1 LQGLFYITFNNNLK
15 QKRKKMTK
23 QTYITT
29 AKQIIADTMNR
40 FNNTTNITEKMVKP
54 KFTQTSPTNGE
65 YRDDAFSVSL
75 MAIETYVK
83 GKNITLTHN
92 PIKKVATA
100 K

>member
-1 LQGLFYITFNNNLK
+1 
-15 QKRKKMTK
+15 MVK
-23 QTYITT
+23 QTYLRT
-29 AKQIIADTMNR
+29 AKQIIADTKNR
-40 FNNTTNITEKMVKP
+40 FNNSTDITEKKVKP
-54 KFTQTSPTNGE
+54 NFTQTSPTNGE

-92 PIKKVATA
+92 PIKKGATS